1 MERKKKILFVCSANT
16 CRSPVAE
23 AILREYG
30 GDRYDAASA
39 GLFAHDGEPM
49 MASCAAALSALF
61 GREVAPAS
69 HRSARL
75 TEEMIQTSDV
85 TVAVSEGYAA
95 LLRAYFPESSEKI
108 TALPEGISDISRLT
122 GEELMDGIRRIRDGI
137 SVMFLENKDEN

>member
-1 MERKKKILFVCSANT
+1 MERKKRILFVCSANT

-61 GREVAPAS
+61 CREVTPVS

-75 TEEMIQTSDV
+75 TEEMIRDSDMA
-85 TVAVSEGYAA
+85 VAVSEDYAA
-95 LLRAYFPESSEKI
+95 LLRACFPEYSEKI
-108 TALPEGISDISRLT
+108 TALPEGISDISRLS
-122 GEELMDGIRRIRDGI
+122 GEELRDGVRRIRDGI
-137 SVMFLENKDEN
+137 FTMFLENKDEN

>member
-1 MERKKKILFVCSANT
+1 MERKKRILFVCSANT

-49 MASCAAALSALF
+49 MASCVAALSALF
-61 GREVAPAS
+61 GREVDPVS

-75 TEEMIQTSDV
+75 TKEMLRDSDMA
-85 TVAVSEGYAA
+85 VAVSEGYAA
-95 LLRAYFPESSEKI
+95 LLRTCFPEYSEKI
-108 TALPEGISDISRLT
+108 TALPEGISDISRLS
-122 GEELMDGIRRIRDGI
+122 GEELMDGVRRIRDGI

>member
-1 MERKKKILFVCSANT
+1 MERKKRILFVCSANT
-16 CRSPVAE
+16 CRSPAAE

-49 MASCAAALSALF
+49 MASCAAVLSALF
-61 GREVAPAS
+61 GREVSPVS

-75 TEEMIQTSDV
+75 TEEMLRSSDM

-95 LLRAYFPESSEKI
+95 LLRAYFPEYSEKI
-108 TALPEGISDISRLT
+108 TALPEGISDISRLA

-137 SVMFLENKDEN
+137 SAMFLVIKVEV

>member
-1 MERKKKILFVCSANT
+1 MERKKRILFVCSANT

-61 GREVAPAS
+61 GREVDSVS

-75 TEEMIQTSDV
+75 TEEMLRDSDMA
-85 TVAVSEGYAA
+85 VAVSECYAA
-95 LLRAYFPESSEKI
+95 LLRACFPEYSEKI
-108 TALPEGISDISRLT
+108 TALPEGISDISRLS
-122 GEELMDGIRRIRDGI
+122 GEELMDGVRRIRDGI